1 MGTPFRCYWE
11 SRSIGRKWFVGKF
24 CVCVWKVF
32 SEFSFSDRKCCFW
45 NIVLNCTFDFK
56 GRMLGHLR
64 GLAGPQMVGGTWSI
78 PGSCRPQQ
86 YRQRV
91 FQAVTIPAKSIPGRN
106 NPEQRVFQAL
116 TIRAKIISGVA
127 NLAKRPSSLEVG
139 VAGVLLLLRGVQK
152 FLHGPFCARTFKGV
166 LSKYTKKRHFNSSPR
181 NPNTFT

>member
-1 MGTPFRCYWE
+1 MNFVFADVISLTRYKFISYYEKLLAELVFGHVFMGTPFRCYWE

-106 NPEQRVFQAL
+106 NPG
-116 TIRAKIISGVA
+116 KKYS
-127 NLAKRPSSLEVG
+127 RP
-139 VAGVLLLLRGVQK
+139 
-152 FLHGPFCARTFKGV
+152 
-166 LSKYTKKRHFNSSPR
+166 
-181 NPNTFT
+181 